1 MGEKEKENIAGI
13 DVSKAGIEV
22 WVDPGP
28 AQRFDNNHKG
38 IAALVEW
45 LRLKKVVM
53 AAYEPARGYER
64 ELVRR
69 LGEAAIRA
77 DPVNRKRVRAFAR
90 SGGYRA
96 KTDASDARLL
106 ARFGQTSYESEA
118 LPEEPERSDLQEILK
133 YRQYLANL
141 RARERK
147 GPGRGDLRVPPER
160 SPKIHRAV
168 GYSDCVAGSRLS
180 RARCQAIGP
189 VRNGPRPS
197 NHPPHCGGASRSARG
212 TGNPSPIAPRV
223 TLAVEGL
230 PRTPIRGENPRTNIP
245 QGNVNRDATYCIR
258 AEMPCSAIYHVE
270 GRLSRPAALAY
281 PSSIST
287 TLIGKGMPFF
297 ILSLDNSHSI
307 SPGT

>member
-147 GPGRGDLRVPPER
+147 DLDE
-160 SPKIHRAV
+160 
-168 GYSDCVAGSRLS
+168 
-180 RARCQAIGP
+180 AIFESL
-189 VRNGPRPS
+189 RNAHQRYIEQLDIQ
-197 NHPPHCGGASRSARG
+197 
-212 TGNPSPIAPRV
+212 IA
-223 TLAVEGL
+223 
-230 PRTPIRGENPRTNIP
+230 
-245 QGNVNRDATYCIR
+245 
-258 AEMPCSAIYHVE
+258 
-270 GRLSRPAALAY
+270 
-281 PSSIST
+281 
-287 TLIGKGMPFF
+287 
-297 ILSLDNSHSI
+297 SLDRAYLERAAKQ
-307 SPGT
+307 